1 MSIIPEVKK
10 KGFFS
15 CKDSGKISDN
25 MIEKFKYNNH
35 EYKLIY
41 KSMDPLKKEMV
52 VVEPEIAK
60 RAIKEFIE
68 NEIGHYI
75 DDEFKLI
82 NKSINDKVEEV
93 KTSLKTYIDNKV
105 DMIAEQIVTELIST
119 NFKEAVNKKIDEKLN
134 RIKDLL
140 IDE

>member
-1 MSIIPEVKK
+1 
-10 KGFFS
+10 
-15 CKDSGKISDN
+15 
-25 MIEKFKYNNH
+25 MIENFKYNNH